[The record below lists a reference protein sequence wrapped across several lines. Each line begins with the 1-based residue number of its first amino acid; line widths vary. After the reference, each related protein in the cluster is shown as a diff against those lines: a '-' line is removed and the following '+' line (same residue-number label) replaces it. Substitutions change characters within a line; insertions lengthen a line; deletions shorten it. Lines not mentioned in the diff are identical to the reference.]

1 MSIIILF
8 VICNTNKMNFGFII
22 TRHVNSEQT
31 NKYWNHNVKLIRSL
45 YPLKKIVIIDDN
57 SNQDF
62 IKADFEYKNL
72 EIIQSE
78 YPGRGEL
85 LPFIYYLRHKW
96 FENAVIIHDSSFI
109 HKRIPFEKFKMP
121 VLPFWHYPYDKEY
134 LSNLLR
140 IGGYLKN
147 PLFIKQRLT
156 GSEIN
161 VLGMSDEN
169 KFNLCF
175 GGQCFI
181 NHSFLSNIEKKYRL
195 TNLVNA
201 ITCRKDRCGFERI
214 IGLLFT
220 NEYSNLVKI
229 PSFYGNIRK
238 HHLSFSYN
246 FDQYM
251 NDFNNKIIHGTIV
264 KVWTGR

>member
-1 MSIIILF
+1 
-8 VICNTNKMNFGFII
+8 MNFGFII

-31 NKYWNHNVKLIRSL
+31 NKYWNQNVKLIRSL
-45 YPLKKIVIIDDN
+45 YPLKQIIIIDDN
-57 SNQDF
+57 SNQSF
-62 IKADFEYKNL
+62 INADFEYKNL

-96 FENAVIIHDSSFI
+96 FDNAVIIHDSTFI
-109 HKRIPFEKFKMP
+109 HKRVPPEKIKIP
-121 VLPFWHYPYDKEY
+121 VLPFWHHPYDKEH
-134 LSNLLR
+134 LTNLVR
-140 IGGYLKN
+140 ITNYLKGGA
-147 PLFIKQRLT
+147 FIKQRLT

-161 VLGMSDEN
+161 VLGMDDKN

-181 NHSFLSNIEKKYRL
+181 NHTFLSSLERKYKI

-214 IGLLFT
+214 IGLLFA
-220 NEYSNLVKI
+220 NECNSLSVL
-229 PSFYGNIRK
+229 PSFYGDIRT
-238 HHLSFSYN
+238 HHLSFGYN

>member
-1 MSIIILF
+1 M
-8 VICNTNKMNFGFII
+8 TFGFII

-31 NKYWNHNVKLIRSL
+31 NKYWNHSVKLIRSF
-45 YPLKKIVIIDDN
+45 YPFKKIVIIDDN
-57 SNQDF
+57 SNPSF
-62 IKADFEYKNL
+62 VESEFEYKNV
-72 EIIQSE
+72 EFIQSE

-85 LPFIYYLRHKW
+85 LPFVYYLRYKW
-96 FENAVIIHDSSFI
+96 FDNAVIIHDSTFI
-109 HKRIPFEKFKMP
+109 HNRIPFEKIKIP
-121 VLPFWHYPYDKEY
+121 VLPFWHHPYDKEH
-134 LSNLLR
+134 LNNLLR

-147 PLFIKQRLT
+147 PLFIRQRLS

-161 VLGMSDEN
+161 VLGMNDDN

-181 NHSFLSNIEKKYRL
+181 NHSFLLNLERKYRL
-195 TNLVNA
+195 SSLINA

-220 NEYSNLVKI
+220 NEYSNLKTI
-229 PSFYGNIRK
+229 PSFYGDIRK
-238 HHLSFSYN
+238 HHLSFQYN
-246 FDQYM
+246 FDQYLT
-251 NDFNNKIIHGTIV
+251 DLNNKRLHSTIV

>member
-1 MSIIILF
+1 MS
-8 VICNTNKMNFGFII
+8 FGFII

-31 NKYWNHNVKLIRSL
+31 NKYWNHNIKLIRTN

-57 SNQDF
+57 SNYEF
-62 IKADFEYKNL
+62 VKADFDYKNV

-85 LPFIYYLRHKW
+85 LPFVYFLRHKW
-96 FENAVIIHDSSFI
+96 FNNAVIIHDSTFI
-109 HKRIPFEKFKMP
+109 HKRIPFEKIKMP
-121 VLPFWHYPYDKEY
+121 VLPFWHHPYDKEY

-140 IGGYLKN
+140 ISAYLKN
-147 PLFIKQRLT
+147 TPFIRQRLS

-161 VLGMSDEN
+161 VLGMSDD

-175 GGQCFI
+175 GGQCYI
-181 NHSFLSNIEKKYRL
+181 NHSFLSTLERKYKI

-214 IGLLFT
+214 LGLLFN
-220 NEYSNLVKI
+220 NEYKGI
-229 PSFYGNIRK
+229 KAFPSFYGDIRT
-238 HHLSFSYN
+238 HHLSFHYN
-246 FDQYM
+246 FDQYI
-251 NDFNNKIIHGTIV
+251 NDFNNKIIHGVMI

>member
-1 MSIIILF
+1 
-8 VICNTNKMNFGFII
+8 MNFGFII

-31 NKYWNHNVKLIRSL
+31 NKYWNHNIKLIRTN

-57 SNQDF
+57 SNYAF
-62 IKADFEYKNL
+62 VKAEFDYKNV

-85 LPFIYYLRHKW
+85 LPFVYFLRHKW
-96 FENAVIIHDSSFI
+96 FNNAVIIHDSTFI
-109 HKRIPFEKFKMP
+109 HKRIPFERIKTP
-121 VLPFWHYPYDKEY
+121 VLPFWHHPYDKEH

-140 IGGYLKN
+140 IGSYLKN
-147 PLFIKQRLT
+147 PSFIRQKLA

-161 VLGMSDEN
+161 ILSMSDD

-175 GGQCFI
+175 GGQCYI
-181 NHSFLSNIEKKYRL
+181 NHSFLANLERKYKIS
-195 TNLVNA
+195 NLVNA

-214 IGLLFT
+214 LGLLFN
-220 NEYSNLVKI
+220 NEYKGIKVF
-229 PSFYGNIRK
+229 PSFNGDIRT
-238 HHLSFSYN
+238 HHLSFNYN
-246 FDQYM
+246 FDQYI
-251 NDFNNKIIHGTIV
+251 NDFNNKIIHGIMI